1 MIGFKRDGGVWSERK
16 WGCTIQIH
24 WIVAL
29 VVLFYLIS
37 ALRDVSTSV
46 TRLAQ
51 ALDHVASAL
60 SGEGVHPN
68 SLGMGVEEGR

>member
-1 MIGFKRDGGVWSERK
+1 MEFKRDGGVRSERK

-37 ALRDVSTSV
+37 AVRDVSTSV
-46 TRLAQ
+46 TRLAI

-60 SGEGVHPN
+60 SGGSAQPRP
-68 SLGMGVEEGR
+68 SAQ